1 MTGVDT
7 LRAIIKNQRA
17 LADPL
22 TPIDLGR
29 FEWHFSPSED
39 LPQVSPTDV
48 LALSFEERAGLIDSI
63 VRIYKARFSTRAR
76 CWCAPC
82 ATVTVPG
89 AVLISLIIEEPLLP
103 LPYPSVSEYACDF
116 QRVICM
122 LKLSELNWWCF
133 DGFGFKELQ
142 PEESM
147 QTWPLG
153 SAAPRDYMTWLG
165 TLNYPSLMTEDTGN
179 EFSRLL
185 ALRKTELGAAK
196 QLLRRLKIREVET
209 FMAKQNDAYESLI
222 KSAVQGD
229 VPANGTIAYGLRRSK
244 FLFGDSVTKLR
255 REVDGLVHLRGFSEI
270 KFSERLGPFISK
282 PNLGLTGLGAC
293 LRSPEIPAGN
303 NPPLIEWM
311 DSEHWHR
318 GLGVLGGF
326 MSKCESEAHRLL
338 IREIEASLLG
348 LPEPDKRSDAYIFI
362 KGLLELYQ
370 VESAPAGTLHTLR
383 DIAKRL
389 NGPFAASLAKVYMFG
404 FKVKRDVRESH
415 RWLARSGVSRRLLEH
430 YASPFKLPAFSLRLL
445 DEISLYFAQKS
456 EPIEAWAWQ
465 HLFAECPTRSL
476 LNKSC
481 CYWSAEDNRPYI
493 EYDWSALESI
503 TLRAYEILSMFA
515 EFEPEFLAQ
524 KMTNELRARLL
535 GLRPHSTPSSVP
547 DDYYLSATQ
556 FILGAEDQLKHYL
569 GGDHG
574 GLAVAPFDHAEALT
588 YFALM
593 LNAEKVILDAK
604 NTEEAAAIFVE
615 ACEASKGSF
624 VVEALFY
631 PGEHMSLLEE
641 LLPSLSQ
648 PHVVERMISRLRLSQ
663 TLD

>member
-1 MTGVDT
+1 
-7 LRAIIKNQRA
+7 
-17 LADPL
+17 
-22 TPIDLGR
+22 
-29 FEWHFSPSED
+29 
-39 LPQVSPTDV
+39 
-48 LALSFEERAGLIDSI
+48 
-63 VRIYKARFSTRAR
+63 
-76 CWCAPC
+76 
-82 ATVTVPG
+82 
-89 AVLISLIIEEPLLP
+89 
-103 LPYPSVSEYACDF
+103 
-116 QRVICM
+116 M

-133 DGFGFKELQ
+133 EGFGFKELH

-147 QTWPLG
+147 QAWPLG
-153 SAAPRDYMTWLG
+153 SIVPQDYMTWLG
-165 TLNYPSLMTEDTGN
+165 TLNYPSLMTEDTGK
-179 EFSRLL
+179 EFSWLL

-229 VPANGTIAYGLRRSK
+229 VPANATIAYGLRRSR
-244 FLFGDSVTKLR
+244 FLCGDSVTKLR

-270 KFSERLGPFISK
+270 QFSERLGPFMSK

-293 LRSPEIPAGN
+293 LRSPEIPSGN

-326 MSKCESEAHRLL
+326 MSKSESEAHQLL

-383 DIAKRL
+383 EIAKRL
-389 NGPFAASLAKVYMFG
+389 NGPFAASLSKVYMFG

-430 YASPFKLPAFSLRLL
+430 YASPFEQPAFSLRLL

-456 EPIEAWAWQ
+456 DPVEAWAWQ
-465 HLFAECPTRSL
+465 HLFAECPTHSL
-476 LNKSC
+476 LNRSNNW
-481 CYWSAEDNRPYI
+481 YGEDNRPYI

-503 TLRAYEILSMFA
+503 TLCAYEILGMFA

-556 FILGAEDQLKHYL
+556 FILGARDQVKPLL
-569 GGDHG
+569 WNDNG
-574 GLAVAPFDHAEALT
+574 GLAVAPFDNAEALA

-615 ACEASKGSF
+615 ACEASRGSY

-631 PGEHMSLLEE
+631 PGEHMWLGDL

-648 PHVVERMISRLRLSQ
+648 PHVVERMVSRLRLSQ